1 MEVLIKIL
9 YTIFFLV
16 LNYFLYMWCYNNTR
30 LNYKYLYLFILSSI
44 VLFFLNIFF
53 ENNWLN
59 KLFLILLWFSS
70 SIIIFKYLRKVVDLS
85 NRSKILKEDPQ
96 VKDKYDRL
104 KNLIFRDL
112 LVILLIIYQLLLIWY
127 PPILN
132 NLLE

>member
-1 MEVLIKIL
+1 
-9 YTIFFLV
+9 
-16 LNYFLYMWCYNNTR
+16 MWCYNNTR